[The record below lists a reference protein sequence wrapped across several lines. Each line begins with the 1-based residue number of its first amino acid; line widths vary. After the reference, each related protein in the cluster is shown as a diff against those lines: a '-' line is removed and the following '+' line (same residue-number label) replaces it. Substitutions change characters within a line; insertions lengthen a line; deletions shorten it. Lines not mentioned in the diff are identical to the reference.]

1 MISEEDLL
9 KNIALLQ
16 SENALLKT
24 LVEEYKLVADA
35 RETAWREMNL
45 KSFNNIP
52 LQSNLDTRLFEIKNL
67 HEQVRD
73 LQQKIEG
80 GFNREYQ
87 LAREAGA
94 AAQGT
99 SENEDLKSK
108 LHYLQSEM
116 MELSEQVKRMYNQNA
131 VLQNYVG
138 RIAELESLLA
148 NSEDEINTLKEEKRI
163 NE

>member
-24 LVEEYKLVADA
+24 LMEEYKLAADA
-35 RETAWREMNL
+35 RETAWREMSL
-45 KSFNNIP
+45 KTFNNIP
-52 LQSNLDTRLFEIKNL
+52 LQSNLDNRSFEIKNL

-87 LAREAGA
+87 LAREADA

-116 MELSEQVKRMYNQNA
+116 TELSEQVKRMYNQNA

-148 NSEDEINTLKEEKRI
+148 NSEDEINRLKEEKRI